1 MQTKILTLIAFLL
14 AIPTFGI
21 SLAVWFFIKF
31 KYDKTMARALMPAIL
46 VSYKNGGKEE
56 VRFAINNAS
65 LSLVFDMYGGKQVDQ
80 TGLNN
85 AVVGVLPHPHEDIM
99 LKVLMAQSSGNRVLI
114 RATDLPR

>member
-21 SLAVWFFIKF
+21 SLMVWFFIKF

-46 VSYKNGGKEE
+46 RSYKNDGKEE

-65 LSLVFDMYGGKQVDQ
+65 LSMVFDMYGGRQVDQ

-85 AVVGVLPHPHEDIM
+85 AVVGVLPHPNEDIM
-99 LKVLMAQSSGNRVLI
+99 LKVLMAQSSGNKVI
-114 RATDLPR
+114 ISATELPK